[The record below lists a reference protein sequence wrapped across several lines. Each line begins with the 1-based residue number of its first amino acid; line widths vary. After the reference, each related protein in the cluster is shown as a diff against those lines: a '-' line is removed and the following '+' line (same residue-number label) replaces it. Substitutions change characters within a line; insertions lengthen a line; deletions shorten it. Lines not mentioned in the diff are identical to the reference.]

1 MTRSAAASGPKAAHK
16 RTTPTVRDAAAEV
29 GRAPAEL
36 HLAQQGLDE
45 RRLAR
50 ADPAADDDK
59 APALDVEVD
68 VGPAGGEGEGERSSR
83 EAWSARRSGAIRDKV
98 SEREDAQGEGDRF
111 LLCVGRLRLDA
122 ALDSL
127 LRGFLGGLVLLAAS
141 ATHCFQT

>member
-1 MTRSAAASGPKAAHK
+1 VTRSAATSGTKAAHK
-16 RTTPTVRDAAAEV
+16 RTTRTVRDAAAEV

-59 APALDVEVD
+59 AAALNVEVD
-68 VGPAGGEGEGERSSR
+68 VGPAGGGKGGRSSR

-127 LRGFLGGLVLLAAS
+127 LCGFLGGLVLLAAS